1 MGTYTIRPGD
11 TLSRLAARFNTSV
24 QTLARMN
31 GIRNVNLIYAG
42 AKLRFPGSRD
52 EFEGP
57 RPGNNNGPGPT
68 QGNGGAGLNGY
79 NRSIG
84 NRLVNASR
92 QVAAEMPGSGWCAK
106 GVSTAISR
114 VLGFYPGGNGN
125 TIDDNLARSSRFREI
140 KGMSLQE
147 ALKIPGLVLSWHRTS
162 SAAGQKYGH
171 TAITW
176 GDGRTSSSDY
186 VENYTTNNGRSGLRI
201 FMPV

>member
-57 RPGNNNGPGPT
+57 RPGPGNGPRPSS
-68 QGNGGAGLNGY
+68 GNGGAGLNGY
-79 NRSIG
+79 NRSLG
-84 NRLVNASR
+84 QRLAAASR
-92 QVAAEMPGSGWCAK
+92 QVAAELPGSGYCAK
-106 GVSTAISR
+106 GVNMAIQR
-114 VLGFYPGGNGN
+114 VTGWRPWANANEL
-125 TIDDNLARSSRFREI
+125 DNLLQNSSRFKEVH
-140 KGMSLQE
+140 MSLEQ
-147 ALKIPGLVLSWHRTS
+147 ALKIPGLVLTWERSNNS
-162 SAAGQKYGH
+162 DAGRRYGH

-176 GDGRTSSSDY
+176 GDGRTTSSDT
-186 VENYTTNNGRSGLRI
+186 VQTSNPGAGRTGLRI